1 MEIRTRKDAISRR
14 LIRYFTGVP
23 CRAGH
28 ISERY
33 TKTSGCIECLHPKFE
48 ASNIEDIRRSREAR
62 KRMIKRKFRV
72 QPAGLDQ
79 FRAFLLALSLFHE
92 SSIDLKDLEAAGPIL
107 TLANGAEI
115 RPFWIFPQDE
125 PALRVIEDPLFPEK
139 PEPEPAPL
147 ELAAN
152 TDDGSWPEGDP
163 S

>member
-1 MEIRTRKDAISRR
+1 MEIITRQDAISRR
-14 LIRYFTGVP
+14 LSRYFTGKP
-23 CRAGH
+23 CLRNH
-28 ISERY
+28 VCERY
-33 TKTSGCIECLHPKFE
+33 TKTSGCIECLRPNFE
-48 ASNIEDIRRSREAR
+48 AVDLQDRKRAREAR
-62 KRMIKRKFRV
+62 KRRIKRKFRI
-72 QPAGLDQ
+72 QPASLDQ

-115 RPFWIFPQDE
+115 RLFWIFPEDE
-125 PALRVIEDPLFPEK
+125 PAVRAIEDPLFPEK